1 MSNGRFA
8 DDARSSDAEGGG
20 RGFGITARY
29 ALRGVDRRRH
39 QHPYPGVRC
48 RATLPRRPHS
58 RWWRRLRIIGM
69 QLPDES
75 PRDQGKIIDHSAGI
89 GEVSKAEIEQ
99 RARELAEIDGL
110 DADQVNEGHR
120 HQAREEMLGATDADA
135 ANDDEGAVADLI
147 SEDDVP
153 GESGS
158 AVITSNN
165 SSADGD
171 DQTIG
176 EELVNEGIAESDHDR
191 MTESR
196 KQERLDQ

>member
-1 MSNGRFA
+1 
-8 DDARSSDAEGGG
+8 
-20 RGFGITARY
+20 
-29 ALRGVDRRRH
+29 
-39 QHPYPGVRC
+39 
-48 RATLPRRPHS
+48 
-58 RWWRRLRIIGM
+58 M

-75 PRDQGKIIDHSAGI
+75 PRDQGKILDHSAGI

-120 HQAREEMLGATDADA
+120 YQARQEMLGATDADA
-135 ANDDEGAVADLI
+135 ANDDEGMIADLI
-147 SEDDVP
+147 NEDDVP

-158 AVITSNN
+158 AVSTSNN
-165 SSADGD
+165 SAADGD
-171 DQTIG
+171 DQTIA

-191 MTESR
+191 MIESR

>member
-1 MSNGRFA
+1 
-8 DDARSSDAEGGG
+8 
-20 RGFGITARY
+20 
-29 ALRGVDRRRH
+29 
-39 QHPYPGVRC
+39 
-48 RATLPRRPHS
+48 
-58 RWWRRLRIIGM
+58 M

-75 PRDQGKIIDHSAGI
+75 PRNQGKILDRSAGI

-120 HQAREEMLGATDADA
+120 YQARQEMIGATDADA
-135 ANDDEGAVADLI
+135 ASDDEGSIADLI
-147 SEDDVP
+147 NEDDVP

-158 AVITSNN
+158 AVLTANN

-176 EELVNEGIAESDHDR
+176 EELVNEGISEADHDR
-191 MTESR
+191 MIESR